1 MPKGYLGRPAI
12 VLYVSLDMMRNSA
25 QSRRDERANLPAS
38 LPIALIEM
46 LFDCTPD
53 IMFFIKDAAGRYASV
68 NNHTIRQSG
77 KHSKADLIGRRV
89 SEVYPRP
96 YSETVY
102 LQDAAVLERGIEIRD
117 QLELYLSPQG
127 APRWCLTHKF
137 PLRDERGEI
146 NGVIGISR
154 DLPHPNERHRMY
166 ARIAGPVQHMQAHH
180 AENLRIPD
188 LARMSGYSS
197 DQFERAIRAVFQL
210 TPKQLL
216 VKTRLEA
223 ASHLLKTSDLSVSEV
238 AHRCGYTDH
247 SAFTRVFKQVV
258 SITPQQFR
266 RLVRG
271 G

>member
-1 MPKGYLGRPAI
+1 
-12 VLYVSLDMMRNSA
+12 LYVLLKIMRNSA
-25 QSRRDERANLPAS
+25 QSKPDQGANLPDSRLDS

-53 IMFFIKDAAGRYASV
+53 IMFFIKDATGRYASV
-68 NNHTIRQSG
+68 NAHTVRQSG
-77 KHSKADLIGRRV
+77 KRHKTDLIGKRV

-137 PLRDERGEI
+137 PLRNERGEI
-146 NGVIGISR
+146 SGVIGISR
-154 DLPHPNERHRMY
+154 DLPHPNERHTMY
-166 ARIAGPVQHMQAHH
+166 ARIAKPVQHLQEHF

-188 LARMSGYSS
+188 LARMAGYSS

-216 VKTRLEA
+216 VKIRLEA
-223 ASHLLKTSDLSVSEV
+223 ASQLLKTTDLSVSEI

-247 SAFTRVFKQVV
+247 SAFTRVFKRVV
-258 SITPQQFR
+258 SVTPQQFR
-266 RLVRG
+266 HLLRDMNRN
-271 G
+271 